1 LHGEK
6 VKGEFA
12 LVLMRGRGKG
22 NEWLLIKK
30 KDDEAKPGWNVEDY
44 AYSVKTGRTQQEI
57 AEDLP
62 AKKKTSRAIPKKR
75 SFNPGKVTGA
85 IKVAMPK
92 TVTPMLATLTGA
104 PPAGKDWLYEV
115 KWDGVRAICFVQDGK
130 LRIESRSGKRCEQ
143 QYPELQVLP
152 HYVDAGEAILDG
164 EITVLDA
171 QGRSRFELI
180 QPRIGVGDPNTI
192 AHRSRSTPVTLFVFD
207 LLYLDGFDLRK
218 APLVERR
225 RALESVL
232 KPGERIRISDA
243 FPASGEQMLEAARK
257 HGLEGVVGKR
267 AESAYEGKR
276 SREWLKIKVEKRQ
289 EFVIGG
295 FMEGEREH
303 FGSLVLGLYEK
314 GKLIPVGQ
322 VGTGFD
328 AKTMKAIFEKLE
340 PLIVKKSPFAKRI
353 PAPRG
358 ITWVRPELVC
368 EVKFLEF
375 TKDGFVRAPVY
386 IGLREDKNSNEV
398 VRETAEPEPAE
409 NADGALQLDSPK
421 KEILTQVDGHQL
433 KFTNLDK
440 IFWPKDRITKRA
452 LIEYYDAVS
461 ALLLPHLRDRP
472 LSLKRF
478 PNGIEGKYFF
488 QKDSHDQFPDWMQ
501 TETIWSEDS
510 KRDIRYA
517 IANDRATLLY
527 LANLA
532 CIDQNPWMSR
542 IGSLENPDYVLVD
555 LDPQECTYD
564 EIVEAAL
571 LVKNKLEFL
580 GLEGYPK
587 TTGGDGMHVYVPLEP
602 VYTYEQ
608 ARSFAEI
615 LSHLVVNEQPD
626 LFTTPRSVSKRQ
638 KGRVYFD
645 YLQISTGKTIAA
657 PYVLRAFPGAPV
669 STPLDWNE
677 VKKGLRPDQFT
688 IRNAVERFDR
698 VGDLFAAV
706 LEKPQKLEKA
716 LARLG
721 GQMDTHK
728 NK

>member
-1 LHGEK
+1 MSLREYRQKRSFEKTPEPKPAKEKMAPGRDPVFCVQRHDATRLHYDFRLEMEGVLKSWAVPKGPSLEPLSKHLAMHVEDHPFDYGDFEGNIPKGQYGGGSVMLWDRGTYELLGEMSGPDQIARGDLKFRLHGEK

-44 AYSVKTGRTQQEI
+44 SYSVKTGRTQQEI

-62 AKKKTSRAIPKKR
+62 AKKKKLNATLKKKK
-75 SFNPGKVTGA
+75 SFNPGKMAGA
-85 IKVAMPK
+85 VKAAMPK
-92 TVTPMLATLTGA
+92 TVAPMRAMLTDA

-130 LRIESRSGKRCEQ
+130 LHIESRSGKRCEQ

-152 HYVDAGEAILDG
+152 HYVDASEAIFDG
-164 EITVLDA
+164 EITVLDS

-192 AHRSRSTPVTLFVFD
+192 AHRSRSTPVTLFIFD
-207 LLYLDGFDLRK
+207 LLYLDGFDLRRT
-218 APLVERR
+218 PLVERR
-225 RALESVL
+225 HALESVL
-232 KPGERIRISDA
+232 KPDERIRISDA

-257 HGLEGVVGKR
+257 HGLEGIVGKR
-267 AESAYEGKR
+267 AGSHYEGKR

-314 GKLIPVGQ
+314 NKLIPVGQ

-328 AKTMKAIFEKLE
+328 AKTMRAIFEKLE
-340 PLIVKKSPFAKRI
+340 PLITKKSPFTKRV
-353 PAPRG
+353 PALRG
-358 ITWVRPELVC
+358 ITWVWPELVC

-386 IGLREDKNSNEV
+386 IGLREDKNPKEV
-398 VRETAEPEPAE
+398 VRETDEAEQAE
-409 NADGALQLDSPK
+409 TADGALQLDSAK
-421 KEILTQVDGHQL
+421 KEIVVQIDSHQL

-440 IFWPKDRITKRA
+440 IYWPKEGITKRE
-452 LIEYYDAVS
+452 LIEYYDSVS

-478 PNGIEGKYFF
+478 PNGIDGKYFF
-488 QKDSHDQFPDWMQ
+488 QKDSHDQFPEWMQ

-532 CIDQNPWMSR
+532 
-542 IGSLENPDYVLVD
+542 
-555 LDPQECTYD
+555 
-564 EIVEAAL
+564 
-571 LVKNKLEFL
+571 
-580 GLEGYPK
+580 
-587 TTGGDGMHVYVPLEP
+587 
-602 VYTYEQ
+602 
-608 ARSFAEI
+608 
-615 LSHLVVNEQPD
+615 
-626 LFTTPRSVSKRQ
+626 
-638 KGRVYFD
+638 
-645 YLQISTGKTIAA
+645 
-657 PYVLRAFPGAPV
+657 
-669 STPLDWNE
+669 
-677 VKKGLRPDQFT
+677 
-688 IRNAVERFDR
+688 
-698 VGDLFAAV
+698 
-706 LEKPQKLEKA
+706 
-716 LARLG
+716 
-721 GQMDTHK
+721 
-728 NK
+728 